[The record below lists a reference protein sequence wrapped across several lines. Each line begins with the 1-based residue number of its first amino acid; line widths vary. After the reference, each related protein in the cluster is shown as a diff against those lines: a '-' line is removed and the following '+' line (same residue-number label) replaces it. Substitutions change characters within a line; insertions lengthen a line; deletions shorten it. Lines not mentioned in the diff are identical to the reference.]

1 MGISNVFKPKFKY
14 QLQRVGK
21 NNDGGYLVGIN
32 TIKQSKVLISYGIND
47 DWSFEKNFFKIN
59 NKIKIMTF
67 DNKLNLFFLLKKL
80 LNNFLKIF
88 LPSYK
93 SFFWRSV

>member
-1 MGISNVFKPKFKY
+1 MGISNILKPKLKY

-47 DWSFEKNFFKIN
+47 DWSFEK
-59 NKIKIMTF
+59 
-67 DNKLNLFFLLKKL
+67 
-80 LNNFLKIF
+80 IF
-88 LPSYK
+88 AK
-93 SFFWRSV
+93 